1 MTRRHPSM
9 ISNCGSA
16 AHTATSSTRDDT
28 TVAGGKPTWQ
38 PATMT
43 AAEASAALNVC
54 SNTLTRWVRQGRI
67 SAYRQGWQWRYL
79 RSEIVGLAAQTAD
92 SESPAGNRPGS
103 LGGRN
108 RPT

>member
-1 MTRRHPSM
+1 M

-16 AHTATSSTRDDT
+16 AHAAASSTRDQT
-28 TVAGGKPTWQ
+28 GVTGGKPVWQ

-79 RSEIVGLAAQTAD
+79 RSEIAEMAARTSDREPPAAD
-92 SESPAGNRPGS
+92 
-103 LGGRN
+103 
-108 RPT
+108 

>member
-1 MTRRHPSM
+1 M

-16 AHTATSSTRDDT
+16 AHTAASSTRDQAS
-28 TVAGGKPTWQ
+28 VAGGKPAWQ

-79 RSEIVGLAAQTAD
+79 RSEIVEMAARTSDREPPAAD
-92 SESPAGNRPGS
+92 
-103 LGGRN
+103 
-108 RPT
+108 